1 MMNSKIQIETVERRL
16 REVPKVVE
24 TWLGAW
30 RLIMAPPPAALKRAK
45 QAIKDKDFAAAE
57 EECKVSEHRPRA
69 RVHE

>member
-1 MMNSKIQIETVERRL
+1 MMNSKIQWGGGGRWV
-16 REVPKVVE
+16 

-30 RLIMAPPPAALKRAK
+30 RLVMAPPPAALKRAK

-57 EECKVSEHRPRA
+57 EECKVSERRPRP

>member
-1 MMNSKIQIETVERRL
+1 MMNSKTLIETVL
-16 REVPKVVE
+16 GAP
-24 TWLGAW
+24 TQGGGGAW